1 MPRKK
6 TIDLEDIKWKDI
18 NTEIV
23 EKKDCFGVSI
33 QFNEALGPEEI
44 KVLRGYYKCNVSSDG
59 LTLTRPVKNSWKGAM
74 MLLMSIAYCIHQD
87 KVIARFLV
95 SNNKMAANLLWDM
108 NIAFTYDY
116 LLNPDI
122 QKRLKLETLK
132 FNNPLAVQLSM
143 RVSLGRKAYED
154 MREQERDE
162 KYEELLKQL
171 PPQENIE
178 LVAAPKGWKPLY
190 ISCTY
195 KNSHIEK
202 YLAVFGDL
210 LNIDIKR
217 STIETKYADGAPRS
231 YMDRPTAYQ
240 G

>member
-74 MLLMSIAYCIHQD
+74 MLLISIAYCIHQD
-87 KVIARFLV
+87 KVMGRFWRSV
-95 SNNKMAANLLWDM
+95 NKMANNLSGDM
-108 NIAFTYDY
+108 NIAFEYKY
-116 LLNPDI
+116 LLSSDI
-122 QKRLKLETLK
+122 IKSLEWESLKKVKISENMLKLRFQNE
-132 FNNPLAVQLSM
+132 
-143 RVSLGRKAYED
+143 KAYKKIF
-154 MREQERDE
+154 EQERDE

-195 KNSHIEK
+195 KNKHIEK

-217 STIETKYADGAPRS
+217 STIETKYADGASRS
-231 YMDRPTAYQ
+231 YMVRPTAYQ

>member
-33 QFNEALGPEEI
+33 QFDEALGPEEI

-74 MLLMSIAYCIHQD
+74 MLLISIAYCIHQD
-87 KVIARFLV
+87 KVLRRFWRSV
-95 SNNKMAANLLWDM
+95 NIMANNVFGDM
-108 NIAFTYDY
+108 NIAFKYKY
-116 LLNPDI
+116 LLSSDI
-122 QKRLKLETLK
+122 TKSLEWEALKKLK
-132 FNNPLAVQLSM
+132 FSVDMLEQRLQDKEAYDEK
-143 RVSLGRKAYED
+143 RK
-154 MREQERDE
+154 QERID
-162 KYEELLKQL
+162 KFQELVEQL

-190 ISCTY
+190 ISCTC